1 MPSAALPRTVGPAA
15 AYPVAFAVA
24 FVVAGYVGRT
34 TIVDETAT
42 SLVWPAAGVA
52 VLWLLATPRR
62 LWWTTLA
69 LLAVLT
75 FLVNRTTGSGTP
87 MTLVFV
93 ATNLLQVVTVTWLLG
108 RPAPWWPP
116 VRWDEPFRSARSLM
130 RLMVAAGVGC
140 ALPATLGVAGQWL
153 LLDFFSVPASLTW
166 WARNAVGI
174 VGVVATGLL
183 LREWVRDRDGH
194 APPSTATLV
203 EGSALV
209 AVTVGLVVVDLR
221 EGTLPLVFFLPAL
234 TVWAGMRFR
243 PAFVAAHSLAAGGA
257 AVWLTLEHQGPF
269 ANVASPHLAA
279 LAAQLFVG
287 MTVVVGLFLAMAR
300 LENALLTADVQA
312 ARDESERRAELM
324 RTIIM
329 SMHDAVIVVDAEDRV
344 ALANRAA
351 VRTVLATTDAPIG
364 TPMSQVPL
372 SRPDGSPIPPE
383 EQPSRPALE
392 GRVHRADVHVAGQ
405 RDAVTHRVTATPL
418 AGPDATVGGAVLVF
432 HDISDERAQQEA
444 LASFAST
451 VAHDLLNPIS
461 AISAWSELLRERLDG
476 RSEEL
481 ATLARIERSTDR
493 MHALVTDLLAD
504 ARSRDFTLRS
514 EVVDLTELARDAA
527 RAVPDAVVEV
537 ERVPPVLGDPMLLQQ
552 VLVNLVANAVKYADP
567 GRDPQICVSG
577 GRDALGDVVVRVA
590 DRGIGI
596 PEDHLESV
604 FEAFRRVPGTDRPGT
619 GLGLAICQR
628 IVERHGGRIVARRRE
643 DGPGTVMEMTLPAAP
658 ADDRSPASVG
668 SPRE

>member
-1 MPSAALPRTVGPAA
+1 VPSPALRRALGSGAAFAA
-15 AYPVAFAVA
+15 AFVA
-24 FVVAGYVGRT
+24 AGYVGRT
-34 TIVDETAT
+34 TIVDDTAT

-52 VLWLLATPRR
+52 VLWLLATPHRQ
-62 LWWTTLA
+62 WWAALVPLA
-69 LLAVLT
+69 LLT
-75 FLVNRTTGSGTP
+75 FLVNRTTGSDSA

-93 ATNLLQVVTVTWLLG
+93 LTNVLQVVSVTWLLE
-108 RPAPWWPP
+108 RPTPGWPP
-116 VRWDEPFRSARSLM
+116 VRWGEPFASARSLM
-130 RLMVAAGVGC
+130 RLMVAAAVGC
-140 ALPATLGVAGQWL
+140 ALPAAIGVAGQWL
-153 LLDFFSVPASLTW
+153 LLDFVSLPASLTW

-183 LREWVRDRDGH
+183 LLDWWRHRDPRDR
-194 APPSTATLV
+194 PSTGSLV
-203 EGSALV
+203 EGSLLV
-209 AVTVGLVVVDLR
+209 ACTVALVVVDLR
-221 EGTLPLVFFLPAL
+221 EGSLPLVFFLPAL

-243 PAFVAAHSLAAGGA
+243 PAFVATHSLAAGGA

-269 ANVASPHLAA
+269 ASVSSPHLAA

-287 MTVVVGLFLAMAR
+287 MTVVVGLFLAMSR
-300 LENALLTADVQA
+300 LENTLLTADLAA
-312 ARDESERRAELM
+312 ARDESERRADLL

-329 SMHDAVIVVDAEDRV
+329 SMHDAVVVVDADDRV

-351 VRTVLATTDAPIG
+351 VRTVLATTDTPIG
-364 TPMSQVPL
+364 TPMAQVPL
-372 SRPDGSPIPPE
+372 SRPDGSPLPPD
-383 EQPSRPALE
+383 EQPSRPAL
-392 GRVHRADVHVAGQ
+392 GGMVHRADVHLAGQ

-418 AGPDATVGGAVLVF
+418 PGLDGDVRGAILVF

-444 LASFAST
+444 LSSFAST

-461 AISAWSELLRERLDG
+461 AVSAWSELLRERLDG
-476 RSEEL
+476 RPEEL

-504 ARSRDFTLRS
+504 ARAREFTLRS
-514 EVVDLTELARDAA
+514 EVVDLAELARDVA
-527 RAVPDAVVEV
+527 RTVPGAVVEV
-537 ERVPPVLGDPMLLQQ
+537 QPVPPVLGDPMLLQQ
-552 VLVNLVANAVKYADP
+552 VLANLIGNAVKYAAPD
-567 GRDPQICVSG
+567 RDPQVCVSG
-577 GRDALGDVVVRVA
+577 SRDTLGDVVLRVS

-643 DGPGTVMEMTLPAAP
+643 DGPGTVIEVTLPAAR
-658 ADDRSPASVG
+658 DDERGGPSVG